1 MSASETNVKKQAKR
15 HRGPL
20 IGMIA
25 VLIFALGL
33 FVWWLMYEAAE
44 GTAPQGADATVDG
57 RTGDVQVEGTAP
69 VTGAT
74 GGATIPATPA
84 PAN

>member
-1 MSASETNVKKQAKR
+1 MSASETNVKKQTKR
-15 HRGPL
+15 HKGPL

-25 VLIFALGL
+25 VLVFALGL

-44 GTAPQGADATVDG
+44 GTPPQGADVSIDG
-57 RTGDVQVEGTAP
+57 RTGDATLDRADP
-69 VTGAT
+69 VTGEP
-74 GGATIPATPA
+74 GGTSTPATQV